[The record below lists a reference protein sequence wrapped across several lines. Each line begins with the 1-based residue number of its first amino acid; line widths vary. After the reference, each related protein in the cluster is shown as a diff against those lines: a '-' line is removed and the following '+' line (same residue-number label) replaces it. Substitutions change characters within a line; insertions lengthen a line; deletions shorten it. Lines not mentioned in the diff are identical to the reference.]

1 MIHAMASTDTRTWPS
16 LTASLDDGGPVPVG
30 LLLLAT
36 DRASGADVASFLPD
50 GVESYATRIP
60 MDLVATPETL
70 ARLGDHLTDG
80 ARLLAPGGPLAAIG
94 FSCTSGTVA
103 VGAATARARIAAG
116 RPGIPVCTPV
126 EAAVKALDA
135 LGTRR
140 IALLTPYLDGPS
152 NLIADFF
159 ADGGI
164 EVVTRA
170 SFKLDGDPEMNRVT
184 RECLIDAGR
193 EPRLAPGR
201 GGALHL
207 LHRPADARRGRAAR
221 GAARAPR
228 RDVEPGAGV
237 GSRAHRRRAR
247 PRARPRPAV
256 PGRLDASPPGP
267 RRRSAGRS
275 PPGTRPRR
283 RSGSSARARLPR
295 RSR

>member
-1 MIHAMASTDTRTWPS
+1 MRHDLRVATTDTRTWPS
-16 LTASLDDGGPVPVG
+16 LTASLDDSGPVPVG

-36 DRASGADVASFLPD
+36 DRASGADVAAFLPD

-60 MDLVATPETL
+60 MDVVATPETL

-103 VGAATARARIAAG
+103 VGAETARARIAAG

-126 EAAVKALDA
+126 EAAVKALEA

-159 ADGGI
+159 AAGGI

-184 RECLIDAGR
+184 RDCLIAAGR
-193 EPRLAPGR
+193 DLGSHPDAEALFISCTGLRTRDVVEPLEELLGKPVVTSNQALAWDLARTAGVDDRAPGR
-201 GGALHL
+201 G
-207 LHRPADARRGRAAR
+207 
-221 GAARAPR
+221 
-228 RDVEPGAGV
+228 
-237 GSRAHRRRAR
+237 
-247 PRARPRPAV
+247 
-256 PGRLDASPPGP
+256 RLFREA
-267 RRRSAGRS
+267 
-275 PPGTRPRR
+275 
-283 RSGSSARARLPR
+283 
-295 RSR
+295 